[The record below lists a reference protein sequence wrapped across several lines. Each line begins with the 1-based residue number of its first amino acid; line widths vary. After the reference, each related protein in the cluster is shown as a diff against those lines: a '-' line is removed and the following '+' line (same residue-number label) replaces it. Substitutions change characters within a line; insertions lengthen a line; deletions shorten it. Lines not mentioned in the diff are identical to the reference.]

1 MGHYYFGDAH
11 GSRVQTGPAATSTT
25 NNSSGNNV
33 DKAIASK
40 ATAIKES
47 TVATAGEASTQL
59 KVDTKVMVVLTAEG
73 VTCKQDMTLLSV
85 DDLEG
90 LGKQAGLNMLNRR
103 KLINIVGK
111 FKE

>member
-1 MGHYYFGDAH
+1 
-11 GSRVQTGPAATSTT
+11 
-25 NNSSGNNV
+25 
-33 DKAIASK
+33 
-40 ATAIKES
+40 
-47 TVATAGEASTQL
+47 
-59 KVDTKVMVVLTAEG
+59 
-73 VTCKQDMTLLSV
+73 MTLLSV